1 MNKRNLI
8 LLGFVMVV
16 LAQLAVP
23 AWMILERE
31 RTLREGQVFKFKT
44 QPVDPADA
52 FRGRYVWL
60 RLEPE
65 TVPVSN
71 SGVWEHR
78 QKAFA
83 VLGTGTNGYAMV
95 KRLERT
101 KPMGEPALQVR
112 VNWSDGKNMHINWE
126 GLDRYYMMEDKAPAA
141 ETAYREHNRVTNQ
154 NCFISVRVR
163 GSVGVIENLY
173 IENQPIQAWLREH
186 KGKTEER
193 LHL

>member
-1 MNKRNLI
+1 MNKRNLMF
-8 LLGFVMVV
+8 LGFVIVV

-31 RTLREGQVFKFKT
+31 RTLREGEVFKFKT

-60 RLEPE
+60 RLEPGM
-65 TVPVSN
+65 VPVPDAGS
-71 SGVWEHR
+71 WHHH

-83 VLGTGTNGYAMV
+83 VLETGTNGYVRV

-101 KPMGEPALQVR
+101 KPMGEPALKVR
-112 VNWSDGKNMHINWE
+112 VNWSDGKNAHINWE

-141 ETAYREHNRVTNQ
+141 ETAYREHNRATNQ
-154 NCFISVRVR
+154 NCYITVRVR

-173 IENQPIQAWLREH
+173 IENQPIQTWLRDH
-186 KGKTEER
+186 KSK
-193 LHL
+193 